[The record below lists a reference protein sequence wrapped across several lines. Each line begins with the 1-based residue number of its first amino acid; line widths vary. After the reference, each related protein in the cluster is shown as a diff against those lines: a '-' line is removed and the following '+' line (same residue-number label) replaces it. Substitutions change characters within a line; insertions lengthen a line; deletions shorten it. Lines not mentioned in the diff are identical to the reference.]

1 MSSNYNISYSF
12 SIGGTQSSEPPP
24 AAPLYAFGDCREC
37 NLGNGAVLL
46 VNRARSAQAVVSR
59 DVAIAL
65 DHCREFRSL
74 QAHAEYLTAYMPELG
89 GDADAVRG
97 VLEHVRDS
105 GMFEASEEIA
115 KLLTAQGEASSATP
129 HDVGGATN
137 SAAPSRVFI
146 ITCDRPQAVERLLE
160 SMLAN
165 AELGRHE
172 ALCLVDDSR
181 DRANAQRNRELV
193 ADFNLKSPRDMRYF
207 GLTERAAFIAAL
219 SEKLPQHIPAL
230 HFLLDRAQWQ
240 GHKTYGMSRTLC
252 LLLSVGRRALVMDD
266 DVLCKAF
273 EPPLRKPGL
282 AFRESLCEADFYPD
296 PQSWLARLRALPE
309 DPLRA
314 HLHCLGH
321 SIASALKQLE
331 FASLTGED
339 LANSQEN
346 ILRGLNAAS
355 PVLVTQ
361 NGTLGDPG
369 TGDTAWAYSL
379 TGESLS
385 RLLAGPASIA
395 QKLATRQFWMGWSQP
410 VFARRANMSQVTGL
424 DNSALLPPYF
434 PAWRGEDQ
442 LFGCM
447 LRYLHPDALVLN
459 YPFAVPHLPLEAR
472 QGATANNP
480 AMASGLALIDAYL
493 AQQTS
498 DAPGFTLED
507 RLISLVQLMRGAAR
521 SSDALLAA
529 NYRETLAS
537 AQTDTLRRVGDALR
551 GAGND
556 QPEWRAM
563 LEARQRSYFAAIGR
577 QSVPV
582 QLFGLPD
589 AMPEAHIWA
598 QFRQLAGEFA
608 NALDAWPALR
618 NAAAEADPLAAR
630 VATP

>member
-12 SIGGTQSSEPPP
+12 SIGGTQSEEPPP

-89 GDADAVRG
+89 GDVAAVRS

-105 GMFEASEEIA
+105 GLLEAA
-115 KLLTAQGEASSATP
+115 ADYAGLLTT
-129 HDVGGATN
+129 GGATHQ
-137 SAAPSRVFI
+137 AADVTRTAPPSRVFI
-146 ITCDRPQAVERLLE
+146 ITCDRPQAVARLLE

-181 DRANAQRNRELV
+181 DSANAERNRELV
-193 ADFNLKSPRDMRYF
+193 ADFNLKSARDMRYF

-219 SEKLPQHIPAL
+219 SEQLPQHIPAL
-230 HFLLDRAQWQ
+230 RFLLDRAHWE

-273 EPPLRKPGL
+273 ASPFCKPGL
-282 AFRESLCEADFYPD
+282 VFCESLCEADFYPD
-296 PQSWLARLRALPE
+296 PRSWLARLRALPE

-314 HLHCLGH
+314 HLQCLGH
-321 SIASALKQLE
+321 GMAGALEALD
-331 FASLTGED
+331 FPSLAGED
-339 LANSQEN
+339 LASSQEK

-369 TGDTAWAYSL
+369 TGDTSWAYSL
-379 TGESLS
+379 TGESLA
-385 RLLAGPASIA
+385 RLLGEPGSIA
-395 QKLATRQFWMGWSQP
+395 EKLTARQFWMGWSQP

-442 LFGCM
+442 LFGGM

-472 QGATANNP
+472 QGATAGNP
-480 AMASGLALIDAYL
+480 AVPSGLALIDAYL
-493 AQQTS
+493 AQQAT
-498 DAPGFTLED
+498 DVPGFTLAD
-507 RLISLVQLMRGAAR
+507 RLASLVQLMRGAAR
-521 SSDALLAA
+521 SGDAQLAALYRELLA
-529 NYRETLAS
+529 T
-537 AQTDTLRRVGDALR
+537 AQTDTLRQLGDALR
-551 GAGND
+551 GPGNHHS
-556 QPEWRAM
+556 EWRGM

-577 QSVPV
+577 QTVPV
-582 QLFGLPD
+582 QLFGV
-589 AMPEAHIWA
+589 AEGTPEEHIWT

-608 NALDAWPALR
+608 NALEAWPALR
-618 NAAAEADPLAAR
+618 DAAAEADPLAAR
-630 VATP
+630 ATTP